1 MLMMWHLLMM
11 PHSAFMQIHSLT
23 AEQRASA
30 ASIATLC
37 TIMYGSIGAAWLVYL
52 RMPEKSASRESMK
65 LALLCVSWCSTSIG
79 MHILNKAVMSVL
91 PTPELISIFQMAM
104 AVLAVGPFAIKSLL
118 ETEWR
123 QLKFWLLVPAFF
135 AGMLCS
141 SFYTFTYI
149 SLSLLTLI
157 RTLTPVVVLPIE
169 RMLMPPEK
177 VPALTTGLVLSLLVV
192 LTGAMI
198 YVGGL
203 KDVSVTGLVFA
214 LSNMILAAA
223 DRLIQRRFLTNECQ
237 GIDSKVCTLLNNLFG
252 MVPLFVLAQANGQLQ
267 SLMNGEHLDVWLDP
281 NVMAILIMSGVI
293 GIGICYIGFECQ
305 RALSATSFF
314 VMQNLS
320 RVGVIIAGVVF
331 FGDPIKSVTSIIG
344 MVVTLSGGAAYGRL
358 QMLEQQKQEQERK
371 KLLA

>member
-1 MLMMWHLLMM
+1 MLMM
-11 PHSAFMQIHSLT
+11 PHPLMSHLEMQIHSLT
-23 AEQRASA
+23 KDEQASA
-30 ASIATLC
+30 ESIATLA
-37 TIMYGSIGAAWLVYL
+37 TIVYGSIGAAWLVYL
-52 RMPEKSASRESMK
+52 HMPETSAWKESVK
-65 LALLCVSWCSTSIG
+65 LALLCVSWCGASIG
-79 MHILNKAVMSVL
+79 MNILNKAVMSVL

-104 AVLAVGPFAIKSLL
+104 AVLAVGPFAIKTLL
-118 ETEWR
+118 GTEWR
-123 QLKFWLLVPAFF
+123 QLKFWLIVPAFF

-169 RMLMPPEK
+169 RMLMPPDK
-177 VPALTTGLVLSLLVV
+177 APTITSGLVLSLLVG
-192 LTGAMI
+192 LAGAMI

-203 KDVSVTGLVFA
+203 KDISVVGIVFA
-214 LSNMILAAA
+214 LANMILAAT

-267 SLMNGEHLDVWLDP
+267 SLMNGEHMDVWLAP
-281 NVMAILIMSGVI
+281 HVMAILIMSGVV
-293 GIGICYIGFECQ
+293 GIGICYLGFECQ

-320 RVGVIIAGVVF
+320 KVGVIVAGVQV
-331 FGDPIKSVTSIIG
+331 FGDPMSVMSVIG
-344 MVVTLSGGAAYGRL
+344 IVVTLSGGAAYGRL
-358 QMLEQQKQEQERK
+358 QMLEQQRQAQEAK
-371 KLLA
+371 KLLS